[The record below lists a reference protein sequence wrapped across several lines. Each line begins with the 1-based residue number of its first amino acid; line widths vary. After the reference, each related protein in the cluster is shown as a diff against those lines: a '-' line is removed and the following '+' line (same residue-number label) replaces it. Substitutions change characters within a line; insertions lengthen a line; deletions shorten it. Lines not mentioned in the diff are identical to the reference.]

1 MTKGGNYF
9 LSNLIKIMISLSHL
23 LFNTLVNWGKNYQ
36 ELKNPAF
43 IDILHQYSKSHS
55 NC

>member
-1 MTKGGNYF
+1 MTKEGNYF

-23 LFNTLVNWGKNYQ
+23 LNTLVNWGQNYQ

-43 IDILHQYSKSHS
+43 IDILHQCSKSHS
-55 NC
+55 NY